1 MKYRATCPICGW
13 SLMQASPNSRINVSC
28 PKCKSSLSVE
38 VEDNGIRVYTSKD
51 VNFQKVQQAHG

>member
-38 VEDNGIRVYTSKD
+38 VEDNGIRV
-51 VNFQKVQQAHG
+51 